1 MKTSWLGQRKD
12 FFVSNLVQDFFA
24 ARKYFDEMLE
34 HYKNNDSL
42 PYSMLAVWVG
52 SDTDKGPLWQL
63 KEHSHRLYRSNRSKT
78 ILFEN
83 LFDWV
88 VGSIFH
94 ESMKLKE
101 DIYQIESYKPLLE
114 MGLSDNAENR
124 EIAKIIREYYA
135 LIDRAIRSLREEIE
149 SIDEL
154 FTKGLLHLRALI
166 VFYKDNALL
175 LRFLVDNKKITE
187 TMFGHGALQ
196 QILHE
201 MFPAGIHEAYML
213 ISESCMRNGWYDE
226 ARKHLETA
234 MKIGAAHRGI
244 PEHLAAK
251 PGHIAEKELESC

>member
-24 ARKYFDEMLE
+24 AKKYFDEMLE
-34 HYKNNDSL
+34 HYKNNGSL

-114 MGLSDNAENR
+114 MGLNDNTENR
-124 EIAKIIREYYA
+124 EIAKIIQEYYA
-135 LIDRAIRSLREEIE
+135 LIARASRSLDEEIE
-149 SIDEL
+149 SIDDL
-154 FTKGLLHLRALI
+154 FTKGLINLRSLI
-166 VFYKDNALL
+166 VFYKSNALL
-175 LRFLVDNKKITE
+175 LRFLIDNKQTTE
-187 TMFGHGALQ
+187 AMFGQGSLQ
-196 QILHE
+196 QILQE
-201 MFPAGIHEAYML
+201 MFPAGVHEAYIL
-213 ISESCMRNGWYDE
+213 ASESCMQNGWYDQ
-226 ARKHLETA
+226 ARKHIETA
-234 MKIGAAHRGI
+234 IKTGAANKVLR
-244 PEHLAAK
+244 ENLTAK
-251 PGHIAEKELESC
+251 LGLIAEKE